1 MNSTYKMSY
10 TCLVLGEF
18 GVGKSSFINAITK
31 KNECVVG
38 DNIEP
43 TTKKYKEIQ
52 TSYNGN
58 NYIFIDTP
66 GLNTS
71 YSDDINMIEIQDA
84 ILKYPQFRCIL
95 ILLKFDELK
104 LSDKI
109 VKLLVNLIKCIP
121 VKYFWEHVLL
131 IRTYAN
137 TSDKKF
143 AKKKKKVA
151 GAILK
156 FAENLHDYDDE
167 HILESKE
174 ILIPENIEE
183 FYVDCENDDNPDDRF
198 TDNEE
203 EFKKIFDTI
212 KRIPMMFNKITSDTW
227 EDHYKKDGHYVK
239 RTIRFLCK
247 DNKTEIIDG
256 PRIIESREYLSC

>member
-1 MNSTYKMSY
+1 M
-10 TCLVLGEF
+10 
-18 GVGKSSFINAITK
+18 
-31 KNECVVG
+31 
-38 DNIEP
+38 P
-43 TTKKYKEIQ
+43 
-52 TSYNGN
+52 
-58 NYIFIDTP
+58 
-66 GLNTS
+66 
-71 YSDDINMIEIQDA
+71 
-84 ILKYPQFRCIL
+84 
-95 ILLKFDELK
+95 
-104 LSDKI
+104 
-109 VKLLVNLIKCIP
+109 
-121 VKYFWEHVLL
+121 
-131 IRTYAN
+131 
-137 TSDKKF
+137 
-143 AKKKKKVA
+143 KKKKKVA